1 MTQDV
6 MQTGKDSGREFAKCP
21 RIIQKCGM
29 FIFLDGKGSSSI
41 SNNDNNYSSTKST
54 NYPSKPR
61 ATGSIAKK
69 QKCFKCNKTG
79 HWANACPN

>member
-1 MTQDV
+1 MKTD
-6 MQTGKDSGREFAKCP
+6 KDAGRKFAKCP

-29 FIFLDGKGSSSI
+29 FTFLDDDDGIKSRNSSFPTVYPSTSSS
-41 SNNDNNYSSTKST
+41 SRKPASTK
-54 NYPSKPR
+54 R
-61 ATGSIAKK
+61 